1 MHDPRA
7 AAGRATIDRPDRA
20 SDNPSVHGVSTSCR
34 TIPPL
39 RAVALLALP
48 VLALLAGCR
57 EVEAPAESGFTPAPR
72 TEAGPARPYRL
83 GFSSLPAELSDAA
96 SLDAFD
102 LAANYGEVLLIQRP
116 PSWADFLP
124 GAVLSE
130 ALREITIAERSAVA
144 DRGLLLMLALD
155 PFDAADRG
163 RLAALPPGYEGETL
177 AHPDL
182 RQAFI
187 AEAKYIALNYRPAY
201 LVLGTEVNVAFERDP
216 DGYRAFVDAYREAY
230 GVVRAASPETLVLV
244 SFQYEQLLGL
254 IPWEPPHVPRWELLD
269 DFAGAN
275 DLFAITTYPSFA
287 FAVARKVPPLYYS
300 QIGEHVQGPLAVVSA
315 GYASAAGREGLNS
328 STPAEQRRFLQR
340 LLRDADELGVTL
352 LVWFAGRDPAFAT
365 EPPFDLLASIGLR
378 TADDRP
384 KEAWPAWAEAAA
396 RPYDPAAA
404 ASPPA
409 GE

>member
-1 MHDPRA
+1 MRRT
-7 AAGRATIDRPDRA
+7 AGGWRR
-20 SDNPSVHGVSTSCR
+20 CR
-34 TIPPL
+34 
-39 RAVALLALP
+39 
-48 VLALLAGCR
+48 
-57 EVEAPAESGFTPAPR
+57 
-72 TEAGPARPYRL
+72 
-83 GFSSLPAELSDAA
+83 
-96 SLDAFD
+96 
-102 LAANYGEVLLIQRP
+102 
-116 PSWADFLP
+116 
-124 GAVLSE
+124 
-130 ALREITIAERSAVA
+130 
-144 DRGLLLMLALD
+144 
-155 PFDAADRG
+155 
-163 RLAALPPGYEGETL
+163 PGYEGETL

-340 LLRDADELGVTL
+340 LLRDADELGRDA
-352 LVWFAGRDPAFAT
+352 AGVVRRAR
-365 EPPFDLLASIGLR
+365 PPPSPR
-378 TADDRP
+378 SRP
-384 KEAWPAWAEAAA
+384 STCWPASACVPPTTARRRRGRRGAEAAA

>member
-1 MHDPRA
+1 MPA
-7 AAGRATIDRPDRA
+7 
-20 SDNPSVHGVSTSCR
+20 
-34 TIPPL
+34 L
-39 RAVALLALP
+39 RAGVPLALM
-48 VLALLAGCR
+48 LGILLGGCR
-57 EVEAPAESGFTPAPR
+57 EVEAPADSSFTPQPR
-72 TEAGPARPYRL
+72 SEAGPARPYRL
-83 GFSSLPAELSDAA
+83 GFSALPAELSDAA
-96 SLDAFD
+96 YLDAFD
-102 LAANYGEVLLIQRP
+102 LAANYGEVLLLQRP

-130 ALREITIAERSAVA
+130 ALRDATIAERSAVA
-144 DRGLLLMLALD
+144 ERGLLLMLALD

-163 RLAALPPGYEGETL
+163 RLAALPPGFEGESL

-201 LVLGTEVNVAFERDP
+201 LVLGTEVNVAFERNP
-216 DGYRAFVDAYREAY
+216 DGYEAFVDAYREAY
-230 GVVRAASPETLVLV
+230 QAVKAASPETLVLV

-254 IPWEPPHVPRWELLD
+254 IPWEPPHVPRWELVD
-269 DFAGAN
+269 DFTGAN

-300 QIGEHVQGPLAVVSA
+300 QIGDHVQGPLAVVSAGYASAAGRRGVQGPLAVVSA

-352 LVWFAGRDPAFAT
+352 LVWFAGRDPAFVT

-404 ASPPA
+404 ASTPA
-409 GE
+409 AE

>member
-1 MHDPRA
+1 M
-7 AAGRATIDRPDRA
+7 
-20 SDNPSVHGVSTSCR
+20 
-34 TIPPL
+34 
-39 RAVALLALP
+39 
-48 VLALLAGCR
+48 
-57 EVEAPAESGFTPAPR
+57 
-72 TEAGPARPYRL
+72 
-83 GFSSLPAELSDAA
+83 
-96 SLDAFD
+96 
-102 LAANYGEVLLIQRP
+102 
-116 PSWADFLP
+116 
-124 GAVLSE
+124 LSE

-287 FAVARKVPPLYYS
+287 FCGGAQGAAALLLADRRAR
-300 QIGEHVQGPLAVVSA
+300 A
-315 GYASAAGREGLNS
+315 GAAGRGLGRLRLGRRPRGAELLDAGGAAPLPPTAPCA
-328 STPAEQRRFLQR
+328 TP
-340 LLRDADELGVTL
+340 T
-352 LVWFAGRDPAFAT
+352 
-365 EPPFDLLASIGLR
+365 S
-378 TADDRP
+378 
-384 KEAWPAWAEAAA
+384 WA
-396 RPYDPAAA
+396 
-404 ASPPA
+404 
-409 GE
+409 